1 MIELMTKNRNT
12 KIYNFL
18 CFKSHY
24 GCNGTACGFLMT
36 PLLESFAKLTLPR
49 SAKKPLLDQTSIC
62 RPGRGVHTA
71 EVANDVFTSNEA
83 KIVMIADHYM
93 HKFFPPPNDDT

>member
-1 MIELMTKNRNT
+1 
-12 KIYNFL
+12 
-18 CFKSHY
+18 
-24 GCNGTACGFLMT
+24 MT

-49 SAKKPLLDQTSIC
+49 SAKKPLLD
-62 RPGRGVHTA
+62 RAAAVHTA

-93 HKFFPPPNDDT
+93 HKFFPSSNDDT